1 METPLHEAFS
11 GNIPR
16 SCLAVPF
23 HLEPNG
29 GAASPAPAHAGGMA
43 EQQRGPS
50 SVPPYLEELVQEEG
64 EPIRQHLL
72 GHRLCPRGARRRCT
86 LRTKPNLISLHKP
99 ASGSGNGKRWGWTS
113 ILPPAPRS
121 SGCSACSTTTTRL
134 PVQAGSRMRPASP
147 VLSPCAQLTA
157 CHSPGGDREPGDT
170 RLVARG
176 ANYSLAQ

>member
-1 METPLHEAFS
+1 MSL
-11 GNIPR
+11 
-16 SCLAVPF
+16 
-23 HLEPNG
+23 
-29 GAASPAPAHAGGMA
+29 GAAWLCHFTWSLTEELQAQLQPVRVGRQSSSGGPAP
-43 EQQRGPS
+43 

-99 ASGSGNGKRWGWTS
+99 ASGSGNGQGLGWTS

-121 SGCSACSTTTTRL
+121 SGCSARSTTTTRL
-134 PVQAGSRMRPASP
+134 PVQAGSRMRLASP

-157 CHSPGGDREPGDT
+157 RHSPGGDREPGDT